1 MAFRGYSVNAN
12 LTPNYQFAY
21 ESVA

>member
-12 LTPNYQFAY
+12 LTPDYRFAY